1 MSLDATLW
9 AWKAPVNTATQRL
22 VLLSLADRAGEYHT
36 CFPSISRLVVDT
48 KLNRKTIMSVLDKL
62 EEMNLVQDTG
72 ERKGNGVKVYR
83 LIGVIG
89 REDDLTSTKIG
100 TSGKNGTSTKIGTAT
115 STKNGTATSTKNG
128 TQNLSRNLSIE
139 SKNKNNWLS
148 LKTLKKEL
156 ELATDP
162 ETIEH
167 IKTAKWFER
176 ELSAFENFN
185 ADKKH
190 NPAVMHYLFADWLL
204 RNMSKYQAQTE
215 KPQAGKSSSK
225 ATGLSEKQIQT
236 FAKKLSLLPEI
247 ATKYAQGT
255 ETYDQLAIRLAQK
268 LQNPSEAKKLEP
280 YLRQV
285 GFSGVLNE
293 VAARSI

>member
-9 AWKAPVNTATQRL
+9 AWKAPVMTSTQRL
-22 VLLSLADRAGEYHT
+22 ILLSLADRAGEDHT
-36 CFPSISRLVVDT
+36 CFPSHERLVNDT
-48 KLNRKTIMSVLDKL
+48 FLNIKTIGKVLKELQELGLLKDTGQRKGRLNR
-62 EEMNLVQDTG
+62 
-72 ERKGNGVKVYR
+72 VKVYQ
-83 LIGVIG
+83 LVGVNGRDQNYPKTGELENSNQPKNGRIKTPKIG
-89 REDDLTSTKIG
+89 RIKTPKIG
-100 TSGKNGTSTKIGTAT
+100 G
-115 STKNGTATSTKNG
+115 
-128 TQNLSRNLSIE
+128 QNLPIESPNE

-190 NPAVMHYLFADWLL
+190 NLAVMHYLFADWLL
-204 RNMSKYQAQTE
+204 RNMSKYQSQTE

-225 ATGLSEKQIQT
+225 ATGLSEKQIQA

-268 LQNPSEAKKLEP
+268 LQNPTEAKKLEP

-285 GFSGVLNE
+285 GFSGALNE
-293 VAARSI
+293 VAA

>member
-9 AWKAPVNTATQRL
+9 AWKAPVMTSTQRL
-22 VLLSLADRAGEYHT
+22 ILLSLADRAGEDHT
-36 CFPSISRLVVDT
+36 CFPSHERLVNDT
-48 KLNRKTIMSVLDKL
+48 FLNIKTIGKVLKELQELGLLKDTGQRKGRLNR
-62 EEMNLVQDTG
+62 
-72 ERKGNGVKVYR
+72 VKVYQ
-83 LIGVIG
+83 LVGVNGRDQNYPKTGELENSNQPKNGRIKTPKIG
-89 REDDLTSTKIG
+89 RIKTPKIG
-100 TSGKNGTSTKIGTAT
+100 G
-115 STKNGTATSTKNG
+115 
-128 TQNLSRNLSIE
+128 QNLPIESPNE

-204 RNMSKYQAQTE
+204 RNMSKYQSQTE

-225 ATGLSEKQIQT
+225 ATGLSEKQIQA

-285 GFSGVLNE
+285 GFSGALNE
-293 VAARSI
+293 VAA